1 MTDNSLSNIN
11 PLSELLSAPRI
22 TEADI
27 DKLADKITEDILE
40 ISNGV
45 EELVLMNALKKVC
58 EGVDERLRKKVDVNR
73 AYDTYKGVKIAQ
85 ANTGARLSYEDDK
98 EYCRIKDLL
107 DARKELLSNAFKND
121 TIEMIDTANG
131 EVLPIV
137 SVKSPNKEIIKLSFP
152 KK

>member
-1 MTDNSLSNIN
+1 VNNSLTNIN
-11 PLSELLSAPRI
+11 PLSQLLASDII
-22 TEADI
+22 TEAKI
-27 DKLADKITEDILE
+27 NELAEKIANDILE
-40 ISNGV
+40 SSQGV
-45 EELVLMNALKKVC
+45 NELVLMNALKKVC

-85 ANTGARLSYEDDK
+85 ANTGARLNYEDDK

-137 SVKSPNKEIIKLSFP
+137 SVKSPNKEIIKISFP

>member
-1 MTDNSLSNIN
+1 MENKLQNIN
-11 PLSELLSAPRI
+11 PLSELLASDVI
-22 TEADI
+22 TEAKI
-27 DKLADKITEDILE
+27 NELAEKITSDILE
-40 ISNGV
+40 SSQGV
-45 EELVLMNALKKVC
+45 NELVLMNALKKVC

-73 AYDTYKGVKIAQ
+73 AYDSFKGVKISQ
-85 ANTGARLSYEDDK
+85 ANTGARLNYEDDK

-121 TIEMIDTANG
+121 TIEMIDTVNG

-137 SVKSPNKEIIKLSFP
+137 SVKSPNKEIIKISFP

>member
-1 MTDNSLSNIN
+1 MENKLQNIN
-11 PLSELLSAPRI
+11 PLSELLASDVI
-22 TEADI
+22 TEAKI
-27 DKLADKITEDILE
+27 NELAEKITSDILE
-40 ISNGV
+40 SSQGV
-45 EELVLMNALKKVC
+45 NELVLMNALKKVC

-73 AYDTYKGVKIAQ
+73 AYDSFKGVKISQ
-85 ANTGARLSYEDDK
+85 ANTGARLNYEDDK

-121 TIEMIDTANG
+121 TIEMVDTVNG

-137 SVKSPNKEIIKLSFP
+137 SIKSPNKNVIKLTFA